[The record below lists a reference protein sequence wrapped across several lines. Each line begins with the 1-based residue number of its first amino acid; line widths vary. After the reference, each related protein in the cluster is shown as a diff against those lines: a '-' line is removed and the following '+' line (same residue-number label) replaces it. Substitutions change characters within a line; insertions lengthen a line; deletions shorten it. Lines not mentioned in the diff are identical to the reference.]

1 MTTRP
6 SRRHVLAAITATAA
20 GAAVIGESAHSA
32 YAAAEPQ
39 AKDKTMPP
47 EYYELRALRLRR
59 GPMAKR
65 VDQYLKEAFIP
76 AARRAGCGPIGA
88 FNISIGQGNPTTY
101 VLIPHP
107 TLESFVELPEKL
119 GGDADYKTAAA
130 EFRAL
135 PATDPPYVNH
145 EVQLLRA
152 FPHLPR
158 LEVPEA
164 HPRIFELRTY
174 RSHNHSAGLKKIE
187 MFDTGGEIALFRR
200 LGLTPVFFAQA
211 LTGSHLPC
219 LTYMLTYPDLATRE
233 KNWNAF
239 RTDPE
244 WKKLST
250 TPGYTDAEIV
260 VDIENQILAP
270 TVYSQV

>member
-1 MTTRP
+1 MIIPPT
-6 SRRHVLAAITATAA
+6 RRHVLAALTAA
-20 GAAVIGESAHSA
+20 GAEVIFQSGVSVSAA
-32 YAAAEPQ
+32 PEPL
-39 AKDKTMPP
+39 AKEKMMDP

-59 GPMAKR
+59 GPMAAR
-65 VDQYLKEAFIP
+65 VEQYMKEAFIP
-76 AARRAGCGPIGA
+76 AARRAGCGPVGA
-88 FNISIGQGNPTTY
+88 FNISIGMGNPTVY

-107 TLESFVELPEKL
+107 TLESFVSLADKL
-119 GGDADYKTAAA
+119 GEDAEYKKASADY
-130 EFRAL
+130 RAL

-158 LEVPEA
+158 VEVPEA
-164 HPRIFELRTY
+164 RPRIFELRTY
-174 RSHNHSAGLKKIE
+174 RSHSRSAGLKKIE

-239 RTDPE
+239 RSDPE

-250 TPGYTDAEIV
+250 TAGYMDAEIV

-270 TVYSQV
+270 TGYSQI